1 MNKKD
6 RIAVVVSVVYF
17 LFSLAFAS
25 KNANPIP
32 SVFLGFIIIAEIPL
46 IIYWGYRF
54 IQNDISFL
62 KVKDD

>member
-6 RIAVVVSVVYF
+6 RIAVVVSVAYF
-17 LFSLAFAS
+17 LVCLPALLDKIGGGLILYS
-25 KNANPIP
+25 PV
-32 SVFLGFIIIAEIPL
+32 VF
-46 IIYWGYRF
+46 YWGYRF

>member
-32 SVFLGFIIIAEIPL
+32 TMFLGFIIIAEIPL

>member
-17 LFSLAFAS
+17 LWPLALLIAGNTGS
-25 KNANPIP
+25 
-32 SVFLGFIIIAEIPL
+32 IILIAPL
-46 IIYWGYRF
+46 ILYWGYRF

-62 KVKDD
+62 KVEDES

>member
-6 RIAVVVSVVYF
+6 RIAVVASVIMLIMFMLF
-17 LFSLAFAS
+17 LSGGESGEAFMF
-25 KNANPIP
+25 
-32 SVFLGFIIIAEIPL
+32 FLLPVAL
-46 IIYWGYRF
+46 YWGYRF

>member
-6 RIAVVVSVVYF
+6 RIAVVVSAVYF

-32 SVFLGFIIIAEIPL
+32 IMFLGFIIIAEIPL